1 LLDIIKNFE
10 EKKMK
15 KWSVL
20 LMVIVLFS
28 MTLMGCQAPK
38 EEVAKNTTNIVTD
51 MLGREVELPSEI
63 NTIATPNVDAF
74 RIMLQLGAEDKL
86 IGVPSNMYDSKY
98 SDVDTIEVQAWP
110 EVKDLTQV
118 GGGPPNTEINVESLI
133 KLNPDIIISWSYS
146 STDAGI
152 EQAELLQE
160 KTMIPVICLNS
171 IAKTGKSTENIDGAY
186 TLLGEITGEE
196 EKATELLDYYYS
208 EMEAL
213 TSVIEE
219 NNPEP
224 ARFYMSG
231 PSTLLKA
238 TNSYLPLKQLDLDNV
253 AIELGDKGGEIT
265 KEQLIAWNPSLIYMH
280 TPSQVYGVKAE
291 ELQDPILASVD
302 AIENDQTYHLK
313 GTYMGWDIAT
323 GLIDSNIIAK
333 TAYPSLFED
342 IDMEEKGD
350 DILNTFYRT
359 EGLYPSVKESSNL
372 PSFDE

>member
-1 LLDIIKNFE
+1 
-10 EKKMK
+10 MK